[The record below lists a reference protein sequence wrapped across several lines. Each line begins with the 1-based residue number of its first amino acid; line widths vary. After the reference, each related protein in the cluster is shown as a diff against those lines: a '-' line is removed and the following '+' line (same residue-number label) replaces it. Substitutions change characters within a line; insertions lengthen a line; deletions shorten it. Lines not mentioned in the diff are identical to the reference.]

1 MEQSIK
7 SKVGEPTGSRKIDP
21 KRIPSLRSIKSRNMK
36 NAIQSNANVAKSF
49 LIVSVACC
57 ILGCSGASSSS
68 QNNEGHPASVPASK
82 KVGEQVEVGNFSY
95 VVNNA
100 KFASEIGNEFSR
112 KKADGV
118 FLIINVTFRNNDKDE
133 HTLDNSLFKLTDEK
147 GTAYESSTDGE
158 TALEMSGKETLF
170 LKQCN
175 PNITKSGLLVFEVPQ
190 TGVYDL
196 HLSGGFWDGNEAVV
210 KVP

>member
-1 MEQSIK
+1 MQRVIK
-7 SKVGEPTGSRKIDP
+7 W
-21 KRIPSLRSIKSRNMK
+21 
-36 NAIQSNANVAKSF
+36 NAN
-49 LIVSVACC
+49 IVSLFFVV
-57 ILGCSGASSSS
+57 ILAGSLVGCTGGNSSSADKAD
-68 QNNEGHPASVPASK
+68 HPAASASVSK
-82 KVGEQVEVGNFSY
+82 KVGDQVEVGNFSY

-100 KFASEIGNEFSR
+100 KFAAAIGDEYSQ

-147 GTAYESSTDGE
+147 GTAFESSTEGE
-158 TALEMSGKETLF
+158 TALEMAGKETLF

-190 TGVYDL
+190 KGAYDL